1 MVQTLICKRWI
12 KKSKAKMELRWL
24 SEHKEQRSVKD
35 GEELLRITCQP
46 VIYVDGKKKTISENC
61 IFIHY
66 CPNTPHQRLKLYLM
80 KIFSITL
87 IISFSYEYTKMQS
100 KEIQTLRY
108 LPSVQSPSCV
118 QLLVTPWTAACQ
130 ASLSITNSQSLLK
143 LMSIELV
150 MPSNHLILC
159 HPLLLL
165 HSIFPSSRVFSNES
179 VHRVRWPKY
188 CSFSFSISPSNE
200 YSGLISF
207 MAVQKHQ
214 FFNAQLSSQF
224 NSHIH
229 T

>member
-1 MVQTLICKRWI
+1 
-12 KKSKAKMELRWL
+12 
-24 SEHKEQRSVKD
+24 
-35 GEELLRITCQP
+35 
-46 VIYVDGKKKTISENC
+46 
-61 IFIHY
+61 
-66 CPNTPHQRLKLYLM
+66 M

-165 HSIFPSSRVFSNES
+165 RSIFPSSRVFSNES

-207 MAVQKHQ
+207 MTDLFDFPAVQGTLKRVLQHHRSKASILWHSA
-214 FFNAQLSSQF
+214 FFMVQLSHPYMTTRKTIGHWIIEKEREFQKNIYFCFINYAKASDCVDH
-224 NSHIH
+224 NKLSGIPIS
-229 T
+229 